1 MQTAPTWMEE
11 LRWTGSRCRVHF
23 SIAFVNTSGGGE
35 KTTTTDLLTAK
46 QQLLIL
52 APYLRL
58 VTVFCSASGAFD
70 SCNLH
75 RVNEK
80 SGLCF
85 SAEVTCSEVLLLF
98 FKCILVSIK

>member
-1 MQTAPTWMEE
+1 MEE

-23 SIAFVNTSGGGE
+23 SIAFVGGE

-52 APYLRL
+52 APYSRS

-85 SAEVTCSEVLLLF
+85 SAEVTCIGEVLLLF